1 MSLPS
6 SLGPPGMRIVGIEIQ
21 QLVTAAAACKFLA
34 AVLQSGLHSSQRFLE
49 GLSFVLSLLKVR
61 RGQPSRNGPHA
72 YVTSCNTRRMFSQ
85 SRSTLLLAALVPL
98 RMSRMSS
105 TAYSCLPDTSFCR
118 LCRQADKLYPMQAP
132 PLMTLTAA
140 ELIQG
145 MCYAAKVTGVDTP
158 ENYNSVIASFP
169 SKVKAAAIGFVRSRL
184 NMPRAKDTDYIDNL
198 CSKLAVTCPPPI
210 LSLACCW

>member
-1 MSLPS
+1 MLCTEPSEGQAGVTLTKWATCLPHNATQGRFPLTQDLLWS
-6 SLGPPGMRIVGIEIQ
+6 WLPLSLGGL
-21 QLVTAAAACKFLA
+21 QL
-34 AVLQSGLHSSQRFLE
+34 
-49 GLSFVLSLLKVR
+49 
-61 RGQPSRNGPHA
+61 
-72 YVTSCNTRRMFSQ
+72 
-85 SRSTLLLAALVPL
+85 
-98 RMSRMSS
+98 S
-105 TAYSCLPDTSFCR
+105 TACRCLPDICLR
-118 LCRQADKLYPMQAP
+118 RPCHQADGLSPMQAP

-198 CSKLAVTCPPPI
+198 CSKLAVTISRPI